1 MELIPILS
9 LIILVATISTFVLSV
24 GAYVLY
30 KIREKK
36 GQAAEAPKP
45 EAIPAELITPQVAG
59 QTTRLT
65 GADMRSTYGDSQ
77 FRSTLGGQT
86 SPMFR
91 TQGSTRPEMRPTIV
105 GSTMDEETFE
115 PFRTTGRTTA
125 NVERFSS
132 TRGRFSRYT
141 STGYTDVEKKEKEK
155 DNEEPLKW
163 R

>member
-9 LIILVATISTFVLSV
+9 LIILVATISTFVLSI

-36 GQAAEAPKP
+36 GQAVEAPKP

-65 GADMRSTYGDSQ
+65 STDLRRTYGDSQ
-77 FRSTLGGQT
+77 FRTTLGHET

-91 TQGSTRPEMRPTIV
+91 TNGSTRPEMRPTIV
-105 GSTMDEETFE
+105 GSTMDEESFT
-115 PFRTTGRTTA
+115 PQQGRTTIQA
-125 NVERFSS
+125 ERFSS

-141 STGYTDVEKKEKEK
+141 STGYTDVEKKRQTKE
-155 DNEEPLKW
+155 DEEPLKW

>member
-9 LIILVATISTFVLSV
+9 LIILVATISTFVLSI

-36 GQAAEAPKP
+36 GQAKEAPKP
-45 EAIPAELITPQVAG
+45 ETIPAELVTPQAAG
-59 QTTRLT
+59 QTTRLSGT
-65 GADMRSTYGDSQ
+65 DLRRTYGDSQ
-77 FRSTLGGQT
+77 FRTTFGQDT

-91 TQGSTRPEMRPTIV
+91 TNNSTRPEMRPTIV
-105 GSTMDEETFE
+105 GKTIDEETFV
-115 PFRTTGRTTA
+115 PQQGRTTIQA
-125 NVERFSS
+125 ERFSS

-141 STGYTDVEKKEKEK
+141 STGYTDVEKNRQTKE
-155 DNEEPLKW
+155 DEEPLKW

>member
-9 LIILVATISTFVLSV
+9 LIILVATISTFVLSI

-30 KIREKK
+30 KVREKK

-65 GADMRSTYGDSQ
+65 GTDLRRTYGDSQ
-77 FRSTLGGQT
+77 FRTTLGQDT

-91 TQGSTRPEMRPTIV
+91 TNGSTRPEMRPTIV
-105 GSTMDEETFE
+105 GNTVDEETFA
-115 PFRTTGRTTA
+115 PQPGRTTIQA
-125 NVERFSS
+125 ERFSS

-141 STGYTDVEKKEKEK
+141 STGYTDVEKNRQTKE
-155 DNEEPLKW
+155 DEEPLKW